1 MSFNPLDSTWP
12 LRVSFP
18 IFIANAMDWLSP
30 EVGTSL
36 RAGESFAIRMVDEES
51 TVTVTLPNGSEE
63 TTQTTANGELIFAN
77 TFQQGVYRAV
87 LGTNE
92 VAFASTYLTPARV
105 RSGLGGTATGRV
117 RRVEATVQLDADKEA
132 WRWIAML
139 CLGFLMFEWWFTIDA
154 RHEYLGGKMVD
165 FCDGPAAGW
174 VRFRR

>member
-1 MSFNPLDSTWP
+1 MLAAGEHDGQRAVWVGSNPLDSTWP

-36 RAGESFAIRMVDEES
+36 RAGESFAIRMADEES

-92 VAFASTYLTPARV
+92 VAFCVNLLDASESAIGPREELQ
-105 RSGLGGTATGRV
+105 LGEYG
-117 RRVEATVQLDADKEA
+117 RVEATVQLDADKEA
-132 WRWIAML
+132 WRWIAIL
-139 CLGFLMFEWWFTIDA
+139 CLGFLMFEWWFY
-154 RHEYLGGKMVD
+154 H
-165 FCDGPAAGW
+165 
-174 VRFRR
+174 RRTA